1 MLPSVDVA
9 DFAVVVAAVVVVA
22 EVMFAVV
29 VLIVV
34 VVVVVVVVL
43 LLVVVVVRGVA
54 GRVAA
59 ALESGAEAAH
69 SHHATHKVNK

>member
-29 VLIVV
+29 VLIV

>member
-9 DFAVVVAAVVVVA
+9 DFAVAVAAVVVVA
-22 EVMFAVV
+22 EVMFEVV

-34 VVVVVVVVL
+34 VVVVM